1 MVFYPLEHFWGNIY
15 PTLTSYSKVTF
26 VDPSESTVDSIRNRE
41 AEMITRKLMHS
52 WLKNISWVEKD
63 KCTTKCMN
71 RKWESRLLSIQEH
84 LNTRGKTITRKNI
97 VRFLECNLCIETKI
111 NIKSS
116 LFFPLV
122 RFCLFLCLFGLFIYL
137 FFADFFS
144 LLVRL
149 RCWAMELNI
158 NMHLSKMLTRK
169 VTSINSRLDPM
180 KSDLRHLMSK
190 SILYNKKGE
199 IEI

>member
-71 RKWESRLLSIQEH
+71 REWESRLLSIQEH

-122 RFCLFLCLFGLFIYL
+122 CFCLFLCLFGLFIYL
-137 FFADFFS
+137 FVFCCFFFHC
-144 LLVRL
+144 LLG
-149 RCWAMELNI
+149 CGAGQWNWIPTCTWAKCSPE
-158 NMHLSKMLTRK
+158 RW
-169 VTSINSRLDPM
+169 PQ
-180 KSDLRHLMSK
+180 
-190 SILYNKKGE
+190 
-199 IEI
+199 

>member
-1 MVFYPLEHFWGNIY
+1 M
-15 PTLTSYSKVTF
+15 F

-52 WLKNISWVEKD
+52 WLNNISWVEKD

-71 RKWESRLLSIQEH
+71 REVESRLLSIQEH

-111 NIKSS
+111 NIKNS

-122 RFCLFLCLFGLFIYL
+122 CFCLFLCLFGLFIYL
-137 FFADFFS
+137 FFADFFFHC
-144 LLVRL
+144 LLG
-149 RCWAMELNI
+149 CGAGQWNWIPTCTWAKCSPE
-158 NMHLSKMLTRK
+158 RW
-169 VTSINSRLDPM
+169 PQ
-180 KSDLRHLMSK
+180 
-190 SILYNKKGE
+190 
-199 IEI
+199 